1 MSHLTDERIQS
12 ELSRIPAWSR
22 DGDAITRTV
31 TFKGFMRP
39 LLLANAIGHL
49 ADRAN
54 HHPELTI
61 RWGAL
66 TIRLWTHDAGG
77 LTERDFALAREID
90 LIAAPSAS

>member
-1 MSHLTDERIQS
+1 MSQLQGEEIEA
-12 ELSRIPAWSR
+12 ELAQVPEWSR
-22 DGDAITRTV
+22 DGDAITRTIA
-31 TFKGFMRP
+31 FKGFMRP

-66 TIRLWTHDAGG
+66 TIRLWTQDTGG

-90 LIAAPSAS
+90 LIAGPAPA